1 MSISLPPSLAQP
13 LSVSLSLAAVV
24 TISLLLVCLPL
35 VYLRLRAPIRIGRLC
50 DILANIPLVLPP
62 TVAGFYLILV
72 LSPGA
77 PLGAFLERT
86 FGLRVLFSF
95 PGLALASFMMGF
107 PLMYQHLKAAMAA
120 VGGGPIEASYSLGR
134 GRAATLIAVVIPLM
148 KQGILSGSIL
158 CFTRA
163 LGEFGIALMIGGSLP
178 GKTKTLAIAL
188 FEEVEAGNYAS
199 AHGLSILI
207 LAIALA
213 SSSLLVTLTRV
224 EERPL
229 P

>member
-1 MSISLPPSLAQP
+1 MSISLPPNLAQP
-13 LSVSLSLAAVV
+13 LWVSLSLATVV
-24 TISLLLVCLPL
+24 TITLLMITLPL
-35 VYLRLRAPIRIGRLC
+35 VYLRLRSPILLGRFC

-72 LSPGA
+72 LSPNA
-77 PLGAFLERT
+77 PLGTWLERVL
-86 FGLRVLFSF
+86 GLRLLFTF
-95 PGLALASFMMGF
+95 PGLVLASFIMGF
-107 PLMYQHLKAAMAA
+107 PLMYQHLKTAMTA
-120 VGGGPIEASYSLGR
+120 VGAGPIEASYSLGR
-134 GRAATLIAVVIPLM
+134 GRLPTFVAIVIPLM

-158 CFTRA
+158 CFTRV

-188 FEEVEAGNYAS
+188 FEEVEAGNYES
-199 AHGLSILI
+199 AHGLSLLI

-213 SSSLLVTLTRV
+213 SSYLLVSLSRV
-224 EERPL
+224 DGRPL